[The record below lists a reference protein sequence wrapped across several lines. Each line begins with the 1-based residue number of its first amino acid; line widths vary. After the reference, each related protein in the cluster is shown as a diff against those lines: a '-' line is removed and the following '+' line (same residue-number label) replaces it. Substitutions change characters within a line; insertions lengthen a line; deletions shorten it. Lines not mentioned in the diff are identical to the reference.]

1 MRGRKGPAW
10 TVDITAPPEKVYGY
24 VVDISRHP
32 EWGMDDME
40 VDGPAGPATVGAT
53 YKAVG
58 TLQGKRNPST
68 VRVTELEPPRRI
80 EFEVEDS
87 SGMIGHVF
95 TFTPVDG
102 STQVR
107 RQMYAIK
114 QPLMAPITYLMNR
127 GAINRNFNGAL
138 AKLKERVEASG

>member
-10 TVDITAPPEKVYGY
+10 NVDINAPPDKVYGY

-40 VDGPAGPATVGAT
+40 VDGPAGPATVGST
-53 YKAVG
+53 YKTVG
-58 TLQGKRNPST
+58 TLRGKRNPST
-68 VRVTELEPPRRI
+68 VSVTELDPPNRI

-95 TFTPVDG
+95 TFARADG
-102 STQVR
+102 STHVTR
-107 RQMYAIK
+107 RMYAIK
-114 QPLMAPITYLMNR
+114 QPPIAPILYLMNR

-138 AKLKERVEASG
+138 AKLKQNVEASS

>member
-1 MRGRKGPAW
+1 
-10 TVDITAPPEKVYGY
+10 VDIKAPADKVYAY

-32 EWGMDDME
+32 QWGMDDME
-40 VDGPAGPATVGAT
+40 IDGPAGPAEVGST
-53 YKAVG
+53 YKALG
-58 TLQGKRNPST
+58 TLRGKRNPST
-68 VRVTELEPPRRI
+68 VRITELDPPQRI

-95 TFTPVDG
+95 TFTPVNA
-102 STQVR
+102 STRVT

-114 QPLMAPITYLMNR
+114 QPPTAPILYVMNR

-138 AKLKERVEASG
+138 AKLKARVEAGADA